1 MININ
6 VCKTSKAEEVNK
18 EIIDEEKRYK
28 ELKWKYEL
36 LIKARNF
43 HYENFNKWMT
53 YFFLIISALIVGL
66 CNILTKQNGSFIG
79 TQKYVVLI
87 ICSLGFIVSLAWH
100 WANKGY
106 YYWNINFITLVNYYE
121 KNLLKFAENERVY
134 LVFANKKEQNHIF
147 SPIAGANF
155 STSKISI
162 LLSYIITLFWGS
174 IICFILFNNILQYDK
189 VGFLIRS
196 MYPSLFTILIINFF
210 AFIAQKF
217 LFSKNQHFPDL
228 EVKFPKWKK
237 TNNNI

>member
-6 VCKTSKAEEVNK
+6 VCKTSKAEKVNK
-18 EIIDEEKRYK
+18 EIIDEEKRYE

-53 YFFLIISALIVGL
+53 YFYLMISALVIGL
-66 CNILTKQNGSFIG
+66 CNILSKADTDIFNE
-79 TQKYVVLI
+79 QKKIVLI
-87 ICSLGFIVSLAWH
+87 LSFLGFIISLAWH
-100 WANKGY
+100 WSNKGY
-106 YYWNINFITLVNYYE
+106 YYWNINFITLVNHYE

-174 IICFILFNNILQYDK
+174 IICFILFNNILLYDK

-196 MYPSLFTILIINFF
+196 IYPSLFTILIINFF

-228 EVKFPKWKK
+228 GVKFPIWKK
-237 TNNNI
+237 SGYNI